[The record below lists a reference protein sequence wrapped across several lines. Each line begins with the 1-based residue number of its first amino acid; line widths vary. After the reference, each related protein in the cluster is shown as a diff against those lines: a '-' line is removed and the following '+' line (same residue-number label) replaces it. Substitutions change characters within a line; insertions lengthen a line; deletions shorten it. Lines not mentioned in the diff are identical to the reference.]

1 MKKVV
6 IIDDDLAISQMYRM
20 KLEKD
25 GFGVELADNGRDGL
39 ELIKIVRPDVVLLDL
54 IMPEMTGGEVLKKLK
69 TDQELSTIPVLILT
83 NTGSEES
90 IQELLE
96 NGALA
101 YIVKANETPTQV
113 VERIRQILQK

>member
-25 GFGVELADNGRDGL
+25 GFGVELANNGVTGL
-39 ELIKIVRPDVVLLDL
+39 ALVAESRPDMVLLDL
-54 IMPEMTGGEVLKKLK
+54 IMPEMNGAEVLRRLK
-69 TDQELSTIPVLILT
+69 MDADLQDIPVIILT
-83 NTGSEES
+83 NTGAEES

-96 NGALA
+96 MGAKA
-101 YIVKANETPTQV
+101 YIIKANETPTQV
-113 VERIRQILQK
+113 VEKIHQVLG